1 MPSMAHDAGSS
12 VTPPPGVAP
21 CCAATRSPGA
31 AVAPPVGTHPAAG
44 RPRRVGD
51 TMVSLP
57 GGTFLMGTDEI
68 GFPEDG
74 EGPVRRVGIRPLA
87 MDRLAVSNA
96 RFSEFV
102 DATGYLSQA
111 ERFGSSFVFAGLLPD
126 GFPEMR
132 SVAGA
137 EWWREVHGADWRH
150 PAGPGSTID
159 ESMDHPVV
167 HVSWNDAVAF
177 TRWAGFRLPTEAEW
191 EYSARGGLT
200 QKRFAWGDD
209 LAPGGMNM
217 CNIWQGTFP
226 TVNTLEDGYFGTAP
240 VDAFP
245 PNAFGLHNM
254 AGNVWEWCA
263 DWFSATTY
271 RDGVRED
278 PTGPAMGI
286 ARVIRGGSYLC
297 HESYCNRYR
306 VAARSSN
313 TPDSSTGNL
322 GFRCARDLD

>member
-31 AVAPPVGTHPAAG
+31 AVAPPMGTHPAAG

-74 EGPVRRVGIRPLA
+74 EGPVRQVGIRPLA

-126 GFPEMR
+126 GFPEAR

-177 TRWAGFRLPTEAEW
+177 TRWAGLRLPTEAEW
-191 EYSARGGLT
+191 EYAARGGLT

-209 LAPGGMNM
+209 LTPGGMNM

-226 TVNTLEDGYFGTAP
+226 TVNTLEDGYLGTAP

-254 AGNVWEWCA
+254 AGNIWEWCA

-322 GFRCARDLD
+322 GFRCVRDLH